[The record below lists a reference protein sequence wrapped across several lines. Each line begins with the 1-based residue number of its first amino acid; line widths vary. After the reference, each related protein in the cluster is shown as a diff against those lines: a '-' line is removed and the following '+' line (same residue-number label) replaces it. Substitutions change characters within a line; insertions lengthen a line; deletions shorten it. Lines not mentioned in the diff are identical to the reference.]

1 MTSEN
6 IGDKDDL
13 ELNAEDADQV
23 VGGTKKKKKAAAH
36 KSAVH
41 TSPAAGA
48 PTLGPPMT
56 QAEMDAY
63 DKDMVDHGLDPVY
76 GTTGSD
82 STASG

>member
-6 IGDKDDL
+6 IGEQDDL

-23 VGGTKKKKKAAAH
+23 VGGSKKKKKAAAH
-36 KSAVH
+36 KSPVD
-41 TSPAAGA
+41 TNPVAGA

-56 QAEMDAY
+56 QAEMEAY

-76 GTTGSD
+76 GTTGTDQS
-82 STASG
+82 AAG